1 MIDKICLS
9 YNGGIDV
16 SGVQFYRDK
25 DLPFEI
31 KLSDTISD
39 LSYKKHS
46 HEEYSLGIVNKGESS
61 FWCEGKLTEICQKTL
76 VFIPNNIV
84 HACNPN
90 SDKPWK
96 YKMIYVQPYWVKG
109 FMESNGDGIISYP
122 IVKDISNPKLFRETN
137 KLIDILISPVNF
149 LEKEASLLS
158 IFEKM
163 VGEVDQREYLSHKKI
178 QPKLKTIKEYLHQYF
193 LEKITLDQLEQVS
206 GLNKFFIIR
215 SFKEQFSIPP
225 HTYQTLLRINYAK
238 KELRKSRSITEVVYE
253 TGFYDQSHF
262 NKAFKNHVGVTPE
275 RYQKLI

>member
-1 MIDKICLS
+1 MIDKIRLS
-9 YNGGIDV
+9 YTGGIPV
-16 SGVQFYRDK
+16 SGVQFYRATE
-25 DLPFEI
+25 LPFEV

-61 FWCEGKLTEICQKTL
+61 FWCEGKLTEIYQKTM
-76 VFIPNNIV
+76 VFIPHNIV

-90 SDKPWK
+90 GDKPWK

-109 FMESNGDGIISYP
+109 FMESQGIGKIHFPVVKP
-122 IVKDISNPKLFRETN
+122 IEDQKSFGVIN
-137 KLIDILISPVNF
+137 KLIDNLISPASF

-158 IFEKM
+158 LFEQM
-163 VGEVDQREYLSHKKI
+163 VKDIDKKEQLSHTEL
-178 QPKLKTIKEYLHQYF
+178 QPKLQLIKEYLHQYF
-193 LEKITLDQLEQVS
+193 LEKITLDQLEQIS

-215 SFKEQFSIPP
+215 SFTGEFSISP

-238 KELRKSRSITEVVYE
+238 KELLKNRPILDVVYE

-262 NKAFKNHVGVTPE
+262 SKVFKNHVGVTPD
-275 RYQKLI
+275 RYQNLI

>member
-1 MIDKICLS
+1 M
-9 YNGGIDV
+9 N
-16 SGVQFYRDK
+16 GVQFYRDK
-25 DLPFEI
+25 ELPFEI

-61 FWCEGKLTEICQKTL
+61 FWCEGNLTEIYQKTL

-84 HACNPN
+84 HTCNPN
-90 SDKPWK
+90 CDKLWK

-109 FMESNGDGIISYP
+109 FMESHGDGNISYP
-122 IVKDISNPKLFRETN
+122 VVKDISNQKAFGDIN
-137 KLIDILISPVNF
+137 KLIDNLLSPVSF
-149 LEKEASLLS
+149 FEKEASLLS
-158 IFEKM
+158 LFEQM
-163 VGEVDQREYLSHKKI
+163 LGDVDTREYRSRREL
-178 QPKLKTIKEYLHQYF
+178 QPKLKIIKEYLHNSF

-215 SFKEQFSIPP
+215 SFKKEFSIPP

-238 KELRKSRSITEVVYE
+238 KELRKYRPITEVVYE

-275 RYQKLI
+275 KYQKLI

>member
-1 MIDKICLS
+1 M
-9 YNGGIDV
+9 N
-16 SGVQFYRDK
+16 GVQFYRDE

-61 FWCEGKLTEICQKTL
+61 FWCEGKLTEIYQKTL
-76 VFIPNNIV
+76 VFIPNDIV

-90 SDKPWK
+90 GDMPWK
-96 YKMIYVQPYWVKG
+96 YKMIYVQPDWVKG
-109 FMESNGDGIISYP
+109 FIESHGGGTIGYP
-122 IVKDISNPKLFRETN
+122 IVKEISNN
-137 KLIDILISPVNF
+137 KAFGEINKRIDMLISSVSF
-149 LEKEASLLS
+149 LEKEAILLS
-158 IFEKM
+158 IFEQM
-163 VGEVDQREYLSHKKI
+163 LGDIDTREYLYRRNL
-178 QPKLKTIKEYLHQYF
+178 QPKLKIIKEYLHNCY

-215 SFKEQFSIPP
+215 SFKEEFSIPP

-238 KELRKSRSITEVVYE
+238 KELRKDRSIAEVTYE
-253 TGFYDQSHF
+253 AGFYDQSHF
-262 NKAFKNHVGVTPE
+262 SKVFKNHVGVIPD